1 MTERRRARWPGGW
14 RSLVAL
20 GAVLALSV
28 ACEQPAPTSVAPT
41 AAATAPTPEAPIAA
55 IAAPTPAPQGAPSGR
70 PAVISSLTATPGVPT
85 ATATAPIPSE
95 TPAEGRSEPPER
107 DLFEL
112 AQRLRPSADG
122 PVSRTVEGARTE
134 QRVGQVE
141 TFFVA
146 DLIDNTVHTVDATL
160 RVVSE
165 NAYWYVDNVLDLL
178 VDDLQKAASAYEE
191 EIRPLMV
198 STFGDIWSPGVD
210 NDPRLTILH
219 TPLRGVDGYYGS
231 GDEYTTQVQP
241 NSNEREMIY
250 MNGRRLKPG
259 SAPYLGVLTHELQ
272 HAVGWNADAG
282 EEAWI
287 NEGLSEIA
295 KELAGHR
302 AGFVGSFLSR
312 PTTQLNYWPDELG
325 ASGPHYGASTLFLS
339 YMALRFG
346 GYSSLRGLIAD
357 KGDGT
362 RSVETYLAGYGASFV
377 EVFKDWVVA
386 NYLDEPEGPYSYPDR
401 SVRIRTV
408 HRLFDYGGLEGT
420 IPQFAALYA
429 DIRLTEGNAVV
440 KFQGDTTA
448 IQVDTECRSGRYCWW
463 GNRGDSID
471 TTLTQEFDLS
481 GVAEATL
488 RFWTWFRLEED
499 WDYTYVEASADGGA
513 TWTLLEGELTTAENP
528 TGNSFGHGLT
538 GATDG
543 WVEETMDLTPYVGGK
558 VLIRF
563 EQVTDDTVYLDGFV
577 LDDISIPELGFSD
590 DAEGPGGW
598 VARGFERIDNVLI
611 QSYLVQVIELAA
623 DGTATVRSMDLDGRN
638 EGQVTLR
645 GFGSDLDHA
654 VVVVSPVAEN
664 THRPARYSLS
674 IEPDE
679 K

>member
-14 RSLVAL
+14 RSLVAI

-28 ACEQPAPTSVAPT
+28 ACGQPAPTSVAPT
-41 AAATAPTPEAPIAA
+41 TTASAPTPEAPTAA

-122 PVSRTVEGARTE
+122 PISRTVEGDRTE

-231 GDEYTTQVQP
+231 GDEYTAQVQP

-272 HAVGWNADAG
+272 HAVQWNADAG
-282 EEAWI
+282 EEAWL

-357 KGDGT
+357 KSDGT

-543 WVEETMDLTPYVGGK
+543 WVEEAMDLTPYVGGK

-563 EQVTDDTVYLDGFV
+563 EQVTDDAVYLDGFV

-598 VARGFERIDNVLI
+598 VARGFKRIDNVLT

-674 IEPDE
+674 VEPDE

>member
-1 MTERRRARWPGGW
+1 MTERRRARSAGSW
-14 RSLVAL
+14 RSLVAF
-20 GAVLALSV
+20 GAVLALAV
-28 ACEQPAPTSVAPT
+28 ACEQPPPASV
-41 AAATAPTPEAPIAA
+41 AATASAT
-55 IAAPTPAPQGAPSGR
+55 APTPAPQRPQSGK
-70 PAVISSLTATPGVPT
+70 PAGNSSLTPTPGVPT
-85 ATATAPIPSE
+85 ATATAPIPSGA
-95 TPAEGRSEPPER
+95 PAPADVEDPSEPPER

-112 AQRLRPSADG
+112 AQRLRPAAGG
-122 PVSRTVEGARTE
+122 PASRTVEGGRTE

-165 NAYWYVDNVLDLL
+165 NAYWYVDNALDLPIDEL
-178 VDDLQKAASAYEE
+178 GRAASAYEE

-198 STFGDIWSPGVD
+198 STFGDIWTPGID

-231 GDEYTTQVQP
+231 SDEYTAEVHP

-250 MNGRRLKPG
+250 MNGSRLKPG

-272 HAVGWNADAG
+272 HAVHWNADTG

-302 AGFVGSFLSR
+302 ATFVGSFLST

-346 GYSSLRGLIAD
+346 GYSSLKGLIAD

-362 RSVETYLAGYGASFV
+362 RSVENYLSGYGASFV
-377 EVFKDWVVA
+377 DVFKDWVVA
-386 NYLDEPEGPYSYPDR
+386 NCLDEPEGPYSYPDR
-401 SVRIRTV
+401 SVRVRTV

-429 DIRLTEGNAVV
+429 DLRLTEGNAVV
-440 KFQGDTTA
+440 KFQGDTTG

-513 TWTLLEGELTTAENP
+513 TWTLLEGKLTTMENP

-543 WVEETMDLTPYVGGK
+543 WVEETMDLTPYVGGR
-558 VLIRF
+558 VLIQF
-563 EQVTDDTVYLDGFV
+563 EHVTDDTTYLDGFV

-590 DAEGPGGW
+590 DAEVPGGW
-598 VARGFERIDNVLI
+598 QARGFERIDNVLT
-611 QSYLVQVIELAA
+611 QSYLVQVIELVAG
-623 DGTATVRSMDLDGRN
+623 GTATVRSMDLDGRN

-664 THRPARYSLS
+664 THRPARYNLS
-674 IEPDE
+674 IESDE
-679 K
+679 N

>member
-70 PAVISSLTATPGVPT
+70 PAVISSLTATPRVPT
-85 ATATAPIPSE
+85 ATATAPIHSE

-357 KGDGT
+357 KSDGT

-429 DIRLTEGNAVV
+429 DLRLTEGNAVV

-598 VARGFERIDNVLI
+598 VARGFKRIDNVLI

-623 DGTATVRSMDLDGRN
+623 DGTASVRSMDLDGRN

-674 IEPDE
+674 VEPDE